1 MFPDEHTTERWFESI
16 RRGRTGRACPHCGS
30 VETSECKNRKLMSR
44 RCRACRKHFSV
55 RVDTYHKMSF
65 KSLHRYV
72 GEFAGRKSVQ
82 EPGASKRIGQL
93 ARGLN
98 GKRLR
103 YTDLIAYNGLLSG
116 TQSVRPK

>member
-98 GKRLR
+98 G
-103 YTDLIAYNGLLSG
+103 
-116 TQSVRPK
+116 